1 VEILHHIILLGI
13 EEKESSVD
21 QRQQKQEDKADR
33 RFYRHEREN
42 RFLMKR
48 SEDYRVFDDVF
59 NTPTIMVLNSLI
71 NNNVLKYIKGALA
84 SGKESKVYLALGINN
99 EFRAVKIYLTVSAEF
114 KKRLQYIAGDPR
126 FSDIKKGSRNLISIW
141 AKKEFKNLHTAYKS
155 GVSVPFPHYVRRNV
169 LVMEF
174 IGDEDG
180 NPCSNLLN
188 SDSITSEDYE
198 EVIEQTSK
206 LYQKAQLVH
215 ADLSE
220 YNIFKCVNGR
230 IILFD
235 FGSSVNTK
243 HPNSKQFLIR
253 DIVNVNRFFE
263 KRGIEVLN
271 MELAIEKITGGN

>member
-1 VEILHHIILLGI
+1 LLGI
-13 EEKESSVD
+13 EEKESSVG

-71 NNNVLKYIKGALA
+71 NNNVLKYIKGTLA

>member
-1 VEILHHIILLGI
+1 MLGI
-13 EEKESSVD
+13 EEKKSSVD
-21 QRQQKQEDKADR
+21 QRQQKEEDRADR

-42 RFLMKR
+42 RFLVKR

-59 NTPTIMVLNSLI
+59 NIPTIMILNSLI
-71 NNNVLKYIKGALA
+71 NNNILKYIKGALA
-84 SGKESKVYLALGINN
+84 SGKESKVYLALAMNS

-141 AKKEFKNLHTAYKS
+141 AKKEFKNLQTAHKN
-155 GVSVPFPHYVRRNV
+155 GVSVPTPYYVRQNV

-180 NPCSNLLN
+180 KPCATLVN
-188 SDSITSEDYE
+188 SDSVTSEDYGE
-198 EVIEQTSK
+198 IIQQTSK
-206 LYQKAQLVH
+206 LYQKAELVH

-220 YNIFKCVNGR
+220 YNIFKCSDGR
-230 IILFD
+230 IMFFD
-235 FGSSVNTK
+235 FGSSVNIK

-253 DIVNVNRFFE
+253 DIININGFFE
-263 KRGIEVLN
+263 KRGIKVLN
-271 MELAIEKITGGN
+271 NDLAIHAIIGGK

>member
-1 VEILHHIILLGI
+1 VEILHHIVLLGI

-84 SGKESKVYLALGINN
+84 SGKESKVYLALGINS

>member
-1 VEILHHIILLGI
+1 MIFISIILLGI

-21 QRQQKQEDKADR
+21 QRQQKEEDRADR

-42 RFLMKR
+42 RFLVKR
-48 SEDYRVFDDVF
+48 SEDYSVFDDVF
-59 NTPTIMVLNSLI
+59 NTPTIMILNSLI
-71 NNNVLKYIKGALA
+71 NNNILKYIKGALA
-84 SGKESKVYLALGINN
+84 SGKESKVYLALAMNS

-141 AKKEFKNLHTAYKS
+141 AKKEFKNLQTAYKS

-174 IGDEDG
+174 IGDEYG

-188 SDSITSEDYE
+188 SDSVTSEDYE
-198 EVIEQTSK
+198 EVMEQTSK

-253 DIVNVNRFFE
+253 DIVNINRFFE

-271 MELAIEKITGGN
+271 MKSAIEKITGGN